1 MRRLEVAAL
10 ACWTGSFGSSTYA
23 QAVTLPEAPPEPFQ
37 RALDSLRSVRL
48 RPEVEIDEAPA
59 PQRLAPFA
67 VAMTADVLIRGDEV
81 GSGRF
86 VVLHNPDGHDAWE
99 GTFRVV
105 TFARAALDLEMA
117 ADPMVTEVGWS
128 WLMESLGNHG
138 ADHHSSS
145 GTVTRVSSVSFGA
158 MADRPGTAELEVRAS
173 WTPTGDDLAPHLIGW
188 ADLLCTAAGL
198 PPVPAGVV
206 PLGAARRPLTRQ

>member
-1 MRRLEVAAL
+1 
-10 ACWTGSFGSSTYA
+10 
-23 QAVTLPEAPPEPFQ
+23 VTLPETPPEPFQ

-48 RPEVEIDEAPA
+48 RPEIELDEAPA

-67 VAMTADVLIRGDEV
+67 VAMTASLLIHDDEV

-105 TFARAALDLEMA
+105 TFARAALDPEMA
-117 ADPMVTEVGWS
+117 ADPMLTGVGWS
-128 WLMESLGNHG
+128 WLMESLANHG
-138 ADHHSSS
+138 ANHHSPS
-145 GTVTRVSSVSFGA
+145 GTVTRVSSESFGA
-158 MADRPGTAELEVRAS
+158 MADRPANAELEVRAS
-173 WTPTGDDLAPHLIGW
+173 WTPTADDLAPHLAGW

-206 PLGAARRPLTRQ
+206 PLGAARRTVTRQ